1 MEAYRYRYGDMI
13 CKNPIPSIKWHIN
26 GNFITAT
33 VPKNPRILTLMTK
46 YLLSLNAE
54 DAKVLHQEIVKVCD
68 CVPQADL

>member
-1 MEAYRYRYGDMI
+1 MEAYCYRYGDMI
-13 CKNPIPSIKWHIN
+13 CKTPTPSIEWHSN

-33 VPKNPRILTLMTK
+33 GPKNLRISALMSK

-54 DAKVLHQEIVKVCD
+54 DAKVLHQEIIKVYD